1 MMSLEI
7 KEVIQIARKQFVELL
22 PDLAI
27 APPSKLPAKSKIT
40 PNTNRLIDT
49 VLEYRAKDVRLEELE
64 KEGENW
70 AVTLS
75 VPNPDFKPGDLLE
88 GIRHARQLARV
99 AKVVVIDGKE
109 GKLVA
114 LRERA
119 A

>member
-1 MMSLEI
+1 MSLEI
-7 KEVIQIARKQFVELL
+7 KQVIEIARTQFRALL
-22 PDLAI
+22 PDLALDI
-27 APPSKLPAKSKIT
+27 NGFQSSPGPKKGIPPPPRIT
-40 PNTNRLIDT
+40 DIR
-49 VLEYRAKDVRLEELE
+49 VEELE

-88 GIRHARQLARV
+88 GIRQARQLARV
-99 AKVVVIDGKE
+99 AKVVVIDNE
-109 GKLVA
+109 GNLVA

>member
-1 MMSLEI
+1 MSLEI
-7 KEVIQIARKQFVELL
+7 KEVIQVAKRQFVELL
-22 PDLAI
+22 PDLAL
-27 APPSKLPAKSKIT
+27 APPSKLPSGKT
-40 PNTNRLIDT
+40 VTGNTRKLVNL
-49 VLEYRAKDVRLEELE
+49 VLDQRASVIRLEELE

-88 GIRHARQLARV
+88 GLRQARNLARV
-99 AKVVVIDGKE
+99 AKVVVIDGKS
-109 GKLVA
+109 GSLVA

>member
-1 MMSLEI
+1 MSLEV
-7 KEVIQIARKQFVELL
+7 KEVIQLARKQFAELL
-22 PDLAI
+22 PDLAL
-27 APPSKLPAKSKIT
+27 APAHNLPKKSKLT
-40 PNTNRLIDT
+40 PKTNQLIEIVEQFQADI
-49 VLEYRAKDVRLEELE
+49 RLEELE
-64 KEGENW
+64 REGKDW

-99 AKVVVIDGKE
+99 AKVIVIDGEE